1 MSSFKWRVTV
11 SGALM
16 FLESYGNCDVT
27 NTATSIYDVTKEFL
41 ITISDKHRNSPVVN
55 I

>member
-1 MSSFKWRVTV
+1 
-11 SGALM
+11 M

-27 NTATSIYDVTKEFL
+27 NAGTLLLNVTKQFL
-41 ITISDKHRNSPVVN
+41 IIISDKHRNSPVVN

>member
-1 MSSFKWRVTV
+1 MS
-11 SGALM
+11 GEL

-27 NTATSIYDVTKEFL
+27 NIVAVLLDVTEQFL
-41 ITISDKHRNSPVVN
+41 PTISDKHHNSPVVN